1 MGAPRKKTIIDSEE
15 EEEVSAE
22 VEESSDEAPAPRS
35 KRSITAS
42 NKQAS
47 LDKENFEAKLKKLE
61 ALQKEVNKMKK
72 KSKEASKSKSKD
84 YVPDDDD
91 VESEDEMFE
100 KTGFSSSIKPLATV
114 AVTNRADDI
123 RTPLKRIGAAA
134 AQKPVLPPRISS
146 NAFKTLPPPAPTSSD
161 CEDVDGSGPSGPG
174 SSSPTV
180 AAQKRQRSGS
190 ASDGSE
196 ELLVDPAS
204 KKTKTAEP
212 VPASKTT
219 VATPAFRS
227 GADVNPKKLKASD
240 FEEVVRAL
248 ILRAASEYESLVST
262 SDALPDTAKRFKWA
276 RQSWKNA
283 CLAAEEPY
291 KITDGISSILQK
303 RGSRIRGHALN
314 QIRPLMVNVFGF
326 KRGTDAKTVAW
337 NRDLYTKL
345 KTKAAFHYKN
355 PETLSGYAQGK
366 IISEI
371 LHAVWFEDTNS
382 QGVTFKN
389 LFDPI
394 PLETLALIF
403 TILDFCLDEW
413 SDGTRVKA
421 KLWGKD
427 IKDRHEIFH
436 KDLAEWAALNVE
448 VVTAIRRKLYTRS
461 CRNAGV
467 VTQNANKPTLSAE
480 AKERAREELAGRTGE
495 TDSEM
500 ED

>member
-1 MGAPRKKTIIDSEE
+1 MGAPRKKMVVDSEE
-15 EEEVSAE
+15 EEEVSVE

-72 KSKEASKSKSKD
+72 KN
-84 YVPDDDD
+84 YFPDDDD
-91 VESEDEMFE
+91 VESEDEIFE

-114 AVTNRADDI
+114 AVTNRTDDT

-161 CEDVDGSGPSGPG
+161 CEDLDGPGASGPG
-174 SSSPTV
+174 SSSPTI

-190 ASDGSE
+190 ASDARSE
-196 ELLVDPAS
+196 EPPANPAS
-204 KKTKTAEP
+204 KKTKTAQPE
-212 VPASKTT
+212 PASQKT

-262 SDALPDTAKRFKWA
+262 SDALPDTAKRFKWT

-283 CLAAEEPY
+283 CLAAEESY
-291 KITDGISSILQK
+291 KITDGISSILQR
-303 RGSRIRGHALN
+303 RGSRIRGHALD

-355 PETLSGYAQGK
+355 PETFSGYAQGK

-371 LHAVWFEDTNS
+371 LHAIWFEDTNS

-389 LFDPI
+389 LFNPI

-427 IKDRHEIFH
+427 IKDRHEIFR
-436 KDLAEWAALNVE
+436 KDLAEWEALNVE

-461 CRNAGV
+461 SRNAGV
-467 VTQNANKPTLSAE
+467 ATQNVTKPTLSAE